1 MASFG
6 EEQGGYQKRSGG
18 QLTNSLRQLMLTSRK
33 LRSTEHD
40 VGPCR
45 LLRRRNTHDPHSW
58 PQYRSQDGPH
68 IALPRLARFTLRT
81 HQHRPHQ
88 PRGASLG
95 SGGDGVDE
103 GPAMS
108 AAIHG
113 MATRPTLC
121 VITPCYNEEQ
131 GLEEF
136 YLHLK
141 SELDALTA
149 VEYRIVFVDDGSVD
163 GTAAVLKAIAHR
175 DPSCKVYSLSRNFG
189 HQAAITCG
197 LDAAHEADAVV
208 VMDSDLQ
215 HPPTLIPHMVE
226 QWRAGYDV
234 VQAIRGQTAGASPVK
249 RLTSA
254 AFYWIFNRLSDVAI
268 PKGAADFY
276 LLSRRAHE
284 ALMTM
289 PERSRFLRGMVAW
302 IGFQRTTINYDAPPR
317 AAGVSKYTRSR
328 MTRLAM
334 DGLVSFSARPI
345 RLATRA
351 GLLLVLVGAAYLSY
365 IIGRWALLGDLVQG
379 WPSLISIV
387 LILGGAQILF
397 IGLLGEYLARVFDE
411 SKRRPLYVVKEAP
424 PDHAPPERQDPA
436 HE

>member
-1 MASFG
+1 MGTATA
-6 EEQGGYQKRSGG
+6 ER
-18 QLTNSLRQLMLTSRK
+18 
-33 LRSTEHD
+33 
-40 VGPCR
+40 
-45 LLRRRNTHDPHSW
+45 
-58 PQYRSQDGPH
+58 
-68 IALPRLARFTLRT
+68 
-81 HQHRPHQ
+81 
-88 PRGASLG
+88 
-95 SGGDGVDE
+95 
-103 GPAMS
+103 AM
-108 AAIHG
+108 H
-113 MATRPTLC
+113 PTLC
-121 VITPCYNEEQ
+121 VITPCYNEEH
-131 GLEEF
+131 GVEVF
-136 YLHLK
+136 YQQLK
-141 SELDALTA
+141 SVLESLNA
-149 VEYRIVFVDDGSVD
+149 VKHRIVFVDDGSVD
-163 GTAAVLKAIAHR
+163 GTARRLRAIAHR
-175 DPSCKVYSLSRNFG
+175 DPSCRVVSLSRNFG

-197 LDAAHEADAVV
+197 LDAADQADAVV

-215 HPPTLIPHMVE
+215 HPPSLIPDMVE
-226 QWRAGYDV
+226 RWRSGYDV

-254 AFYWIFNRLSDVAI
+254 AFYWLFNRLSDVAI

-284 ALMTM
+284 ALRTM

-302 IGFQRTTINYDAPPR
+302 IGFQRTTIGYDAPPR
-317 AAGVSKYTRSR
+317 GAGVSKYTRSR

-351 GLLLVLVGAAYLSY
+351 GLLVVLIGAAYLSY

-411 SKRRPLYVVKEAP
+411 SKRRPLYVVKDAP
-424 PDHAPPERQDPA
+424 PDDASPEPQVPT